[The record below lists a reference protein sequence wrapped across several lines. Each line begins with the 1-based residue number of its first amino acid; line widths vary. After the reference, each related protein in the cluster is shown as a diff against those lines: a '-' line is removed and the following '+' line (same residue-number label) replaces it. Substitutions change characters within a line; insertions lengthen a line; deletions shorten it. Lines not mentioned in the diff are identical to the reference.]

1 MIVNGMDI
9 NIFAPDESK
18 LLLELITIEQSK
30 MVALNDADK
39 VSDKVKLLDEIK
51 RKVKGFSVK
60 V

>member
-9 NIFAPDESK
+9 NIFTTDESN

-30 MVALNDADK
+30 IVALNDADK
-39 VSDKVKLLDEIK
+39 VADKIKLLDEIK